1 MNPLVLGL
9 TGLNF
14 ALWANALSLLGV
26 AAEPTS
32 EGAPAPVKTVATAGT
47 IMGGSALLFAA
58 IWFIV
63 GKPLGAEAT
72 EATALLAGITGM
84 YGFLLTGV
92 FLAQILGFDGR
103 PLGNLCLLVAAF
115 QVIYLVAVARTLGLE
130 TTHLKLVEAVLS
142 SYVVLLVLF
151 WALFYGRIKAR
162 PVGIWLIVTVI
173 GTTYLQFWAGG
184 VFPPLE

>member
-14 ALWANALSLLGV
+14 ALWANAFSLLGV

-32 EGAPAPVKTVATAGT
+32 EGAPPPGKTVATAGT
-47 IMGGSALLFAA
+47 VMGGSMLLFAS

-84 YGFLLTGV
+84 YGLLLIGV
-92 FLAQILGFDGR
+92 FLAQILGLDVR

-115 QVIYLVAVARTLGLE
+115 QVIHMVGVARTLGTD
-130 TTHLKLVEAVLS
+130 TTHLQLVQAVLG

-151 WALFYGRIKAR
+151 WALFYGKVASRW
-162 PVGIWLIVTVI
+162 VGVWLIVTVI

-184 VFPPLE
+184 VFPPLG

>member
-1 MNPLVLGL
+1 MDPLVLGL

-26 AAEPTS
+26 AAEPAS
-32 EGAPAPVKTVATAGT
+32 EGAPPPGRTVATAGT
-47 IMGGSALLFAA
+47 IMGGSMLLFAS

-72 EATALLAGITGM
+72 EATAILAGITGM
-84 YGFLLTGV
+84 YALLLTGV
-92 FLAQILGFDGR
+92 FLAQILSLDVR

-115 QVIYLVAVARTLGLE
+115 EIIYLVALARTLGLE
-130 TTHLKLVEAVLS
+130 TIHLKIVAGVLS

-151 WALFYGRIKAR
+151 WALFYGRIRAR
-162 PVGIWLIVTVI
+162 LVGVWLIVTVI

-184 VFPPLE
+184 VFPPPE